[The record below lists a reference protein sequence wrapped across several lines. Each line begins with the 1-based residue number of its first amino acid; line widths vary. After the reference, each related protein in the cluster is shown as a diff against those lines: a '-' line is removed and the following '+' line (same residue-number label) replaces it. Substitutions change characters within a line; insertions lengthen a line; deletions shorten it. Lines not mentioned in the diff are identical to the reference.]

1 MYLQHYKYLWS
12 EVKVV
17 HIIVAES
24 VYTNL
29 YDWVSLCVSVCL
41 SVQSWVAVTAK
52 ILFGKRM
59 NVIDFIHLFQNSNP
73 S

>member
-17 HIIVAES
+17 HITVAES

-29 YDWVSLCVSVCL
+29 YDWAYRLEVGVSSV
-41 SVQSWVAVTAK
+41 VVMTPMHAMEK
-52 ILFGKRM
+52 I
-59 NVIDFIHLFQNSNP
+59 
-73 S
+73 